1 MVSRILKKTPSTNKP
16 MPIKLCRGI
25 RRRHRRNC
33 CLKKSAIAP
42 STVVLTRVGTNKAFK
57 VLHKPQSPETRP
69 ETQARLP
76 LPPLASPEKRT
87 VCLDLDE
94 TLVHSVTGPPPKN
107 FDFVVQPKVRGK
119 VMTFYVVKR
128 PGVDAFLERLAA
140 QYEVVVFTA
149 GLRDYATLVLDRLD
163 RKRLVS
169 HRLYRDSCKEM
180 SGKFVKD
187 LSRLGR
193 DLRRVVIVDDNPNA
207 YFLQPENAIPVR
219 RFFYDPADRELE
231 RLLEFFEDEELRCCE
246 DIRVA
251 VKKFVGDD
259 GLMLSDDDDDDD
271 DELEEMSDAK
281 SKPTVSTPCSVIS
294 VHRVGPVGPPVLEWG
309 TNMVIVCSFFLL
321 IINVI
326 VCFRTGFH
334 PFFFTLRN

>member
-326 VCFRTGFH
+326 VCFPSLT
-334 PFFFTLRN
+334 